1 MALLQ
6 QAKLILS
13 TASVASDRGQKT
25 NPSLPQYSMKNTID
39 SQVTPT
45 NKPSNSK
52 RWLYGIGV
60 ALALG
65 VVGAVAAVRHNP
77 DLLVPAIKAGVPLNW
92 ARGLSTVDFA
102 IRRAETPEISAQE
115 LKKIVDSKDP
125 SYLILD
131 VRTPE
136 EYKISHIPGAV
147 LVPLTEIQQGSGVEK
162 VKSMLNGRQ
171 LVAYCTHGY
180 RSGRA
185 LVKLQ
190 EGGVKGTQ
198 YTGGIQ
204 EWTQKIDPSLPRNG
218 W

>member
-1 MALLQ
+1 VALFQ
-6 QAKLILS
+6 EAELILS
-13 TASVASDRGQKT
+13 TASVASERGQKI

-39 SQVTPT
+39 SQLTPT
-45 NKPSNSK
+45 NKPSNNK

-77 DLLVPAIKAGVPLNW
+77 DLLMPAIQAGVPLNW
-92 ARGLSTVDFA
+92 ARGWSVVDFA
-102 IRRAETPEISAQE
+102 IKRAETPTINSQE
-115 LKKIVDSKDP
+115 MKKIVDSKDP

-147 LVPLTEIQQGSGVEK
+147 LVPLTEIEQGSGVQK
-162 VKSMLNGRQ
+162 VKSMLNGRH

-185 LVKLQ
+185 LVKLKDA
-190 EGGVKGTQ
+190 GVEGTQ
-198 YTGGIQ
+198 YPGGIQ